1 MPYASELRSRARA
14 QLGGSI
20 FANNWL
26 LLLAAWLV
34 ESAILGALSFTF
46 VGSVIVTGPLVIGL
60 SAMQIKKVRN
70 ADSNLNFVD
79 MFYGFTNGRFGN
91 NIILGLLQTV
101 FIFLWTCLFFIPGV
115 VKSYSYAMSYYVSL
129 DRPELGANDCI
140 TESRRLMDGKKWNLF
155 CLDLSFLGWYIVGML
170 CFGVGILWVIPYHE
184 MARANFYEELIRQ
197 PEVING

>member
-46 VGSVIVTGPLVIGL
+46 VGSIIVTGPLMIGL

-70 ADSNLNFVD
+70 ADSNLNFLD
-79 MFYGFTNGRFGN
+79 MFYGFTDGKFGN
-91 NIILGLLQTV
+91 NIVLGLLQTV
-101 FIFLWTCLFFIPGV
+101 FLFLWSCLFFIPGI

-140 TESRRLMDGKKWNLF
+140 TESRRLMNGKKWNLF

-170 CFGVGILWVIPYHE
+170 CFGIGILWVIPYHE
-184 MARANFYEELIRQ
+184 MARANFYEELTRQ

>member
-34 ESAILGALSFTF
+34 ESAILGVLSFTF

-101 FIFLWTCLFFIPGV
+101 FLFLWSCLFFIPGI

>member
-140 TESRRLMDGKKWNLF
+140 TESRRLMNGKKWNLF

-170 CFGVGILWVIPYHE
+170 CFGIGILWVIPYHE
-184 MARANFYEELIRQ
+184 MARANFYEELTRQ